1 MKLSRKWLNEF
12 IDLSLEE
19 KNDRDFAEAMTM
31 SGSKVEGT
39 DYMGEGISRVVV
51 GKIVQMDLL
60 WDAGRQRR
68 AHPLELQ
75 GRRRRR
81 ALTCRSSPARRTRR
95 SATSSPSRSTAPPSP
110 AASTIGTTTFHG
122 ALSEGMMCSL
132 KELGLTLHDFP
143 YAYEDGLF
151 VLQEDCKP
159 GDDIVP
165 VIGRDDHVV
174 EFEITPNRPDCL
186 SVIGLAREAA
196 VTFDKPLKLHDPR
209 GQGLRRRHQGARQD
223 RH

>member
-51 GKIVQMDLL
+51 GKIVAMDLL
-60 WDAGRQRR
+60 WDAGDSGKHTLWNCKVDVGGERD
-68 AHPLELQ
+68 LQ
-75 GRRRRR
+75 IITGAQNQKVGDLVPV
-81 ALTCRSSPARRTRR
+81 ALDG
-95 SATSSPSRSTAPPSP
+95 ATLPGGV
-110 AASTIGTTTFHG
+110 TIGTTTFHG

-196 VTFDKPLKLHDPR
+196 YATAVILLILVVGINALSSFVAKKFTK
-209 GQGLRRRHQGARQD
+209 A
-223 RH
+223 